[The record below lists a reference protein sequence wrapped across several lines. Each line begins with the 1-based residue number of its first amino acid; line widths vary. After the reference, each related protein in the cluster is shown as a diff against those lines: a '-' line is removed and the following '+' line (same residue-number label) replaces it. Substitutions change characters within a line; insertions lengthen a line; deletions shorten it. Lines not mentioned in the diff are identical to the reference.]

1 MLLAAASDGNGFGR
15 ALLGCVAGIGFLYGL
30 LRVLRIGR
38 RGRGLPPGPPT
49 VPILGNEHQIPAA
62 DGHFLLTQWS
72 RQYGGIF
79 SLKRFTNTTLVI
91 SDRKLIKNL
100 LDKQSN
106 IYSNRPESIVAR
118 LITQGDHLLIMDYD
132 DTWRKIRKLVH
143 QYFMEPMC
151 EKQHIHIQH
160 AEATQMIRDFMLDPD
175 HHMAHPKR
183 YSNSI
188 TNTLVFGIRTKA
200 IDSEYMERLYTIMEK
215 WSLVM
220 ELGATPPVDSFP
232 LLKLIPQ
239 RFLGNWRSRAEQVG
253 GLMKSLYSEV
263 LREVEERR
271 ERGVGRDSFM
281 DRVLDGQEKNRLS
294 RNELYFLGGV
304 LMEGGS
310 DTSSSLIL
318 AILLAVMAYPDVQR
332 RAQAEIDAVMGEERS
347 PQWSDFEKL
356 PYINMIIKESHRWRP
371 VSPLGVSHALGEDN
385 EVDGMFLPKGSTVVL
400 NVWAMHHDP
409 ATWTDPEHFIPERFE
424 PYPALAPTYAASGAW
439 DQRDHYGYGAG
450 RRICP
455 GIHLAER
462 NLFIGVAKLLWAFD
476 FRVKGGEGLNTSAET
491 GLSQGFLHCVKDY
504 GSSVTVRS
512 KARGETILREF
523 EEARSVFAKFE

>member
-1 MLLAAASDGNGFGR
+1 MAISCTLSILPNHPSPPKSPHPF
-15 ALLGCVAGIGFLYGL
+15 L
-30 LRVLRIGR
+30 LRVPKRKDLRLKNCKIR
-38 RGRGLPPGPPT
+38 
-49 VPILGNEHQIPAA
+49 
-62 DGHFLLTQWS
+62 LTQWS
-72 RQYGGIF
+72 RQFGGIF
-79 SLKRFTNTTLVI
+79 SLKRFTNTTLII
-91 SDRKLIKNL
+91 SDRKLIKDL
-100 LDKQSN
+100 LDKQSS
-106 IYSNRPESIVAR
+106 IYSNRPRSIVAR
-118 LITQGDHLLIMDYD
+118 LITQGDHLLVMDYGE
-132 DTWRKIRKLVH
+132 TWRKIRKLVH

-151 EKQHIHIQH
+151 EKQHVHIQH
-160 AEATQMIRDFMLDPD
+160 AEATQMMRDFMLDPE

-183 YSNSI
+183 
-188 TNTLVFGIRTKA
+188 
-200 IDSEYMERLYTIMEK
+200 LYTLMEK

-239 RFLGNWRSRAEQVG
+239 RFLGNWRSRAENVG
-253 GLMKSLYSEV
+253 SLMKSLYSQV
-263 LREVEERR
+263 LRDVEERR
-271 ERGVGRDSFM
+271 ERGVRRDSFM
-281 DRVLDGQEKNRLS
+281 DRVLDGQEKNQLS

-318 AILLAVMAYPDVQR
+318 AILLAVMAYPDVQQ

-371 VSPLGVSHALGEDN
+371 VSPLGVPHALGEDN

-400 NVWAMHHDP
+400 NVWAMHHDN
-409 ATWTDPEHFIPERFE
+409 ATWKDPEHFIPERFE
-424 PYPALAPTYAASGAW
+424 SYPSLASTYVASGRW
-439 DQRDHYGYGAG
+439 DERDHYGYGAG

-462 NLFIGVAKLLWAFD
+462 NLFIGVAKLLWAFN
-476 FRVKGGEGLNTSAET
+476 FKVKGGEKMNTSAET

-504 GSSVTVRS
+504 GSSVTLRS
-512 KARGETILREF
+512 EARRDTILREF
-523 EEARSVFAKFE
+523 GEAQTIFARFE